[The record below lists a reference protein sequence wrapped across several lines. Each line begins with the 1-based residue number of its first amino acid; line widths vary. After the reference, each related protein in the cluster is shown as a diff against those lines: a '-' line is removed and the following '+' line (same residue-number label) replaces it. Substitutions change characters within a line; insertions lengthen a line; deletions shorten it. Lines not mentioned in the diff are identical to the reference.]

1 MVPETR
7 TLTEALMVEPS
18 ITRHPH
24 GITAVDTEYVRPGL
38 AAAHIVQHA
47 GRAAFVDV
55 GTSHSVPHLLAAL
68 EQLGVSRTAV
78 DYVFLTHVHLDHAGG
93 AGRLMQELPNAQAV
107 LHPRGAPH
115 LIEPEK
121 LIGGSKVVYGEE
133 QYRRLYGDIVPIAA
147 ERVIVTQ
154 DGQRLDLAGR
164 VFEFIHTPGHALHH
178 HCVVDL
184 QYGAA
189 IFTGDTFGLSYREF
203 DTDQGA
209 FIVPTS
215 TPTQFD
221 PDQLVASIDR
231 MLAYRPEALYLMHY
245 SRVTDVPRLGADL
258 KKQVRQIAAIALRN
272 ADVPDPKAAI
282 VREMRAEWLQLVRA
296 HGCTMSDA
304 EVDELLGPDIELNA
318 QGLVVWIE
326 RQKRAS

>member
-7 TLTEALMVEPS
+7 TPTKALMLEPR
-18 ITRHPH
+18 ITRHPD
-24 GITAVDTEYVRPGL
+24 GIAAVDTEYVRPGL
-38 AAAHIVQHA
+38 AAAHIIQHA

-55 GTSHSVPHLLAAL
+55 GTTHSVPHLLAAL
-68 EQLGVSRTAV
+68 ERLGVPRTAV

-93 AGRLMQELPNAQAV
+93 AGALLQELPNARAV

-115 LIEPEK
+115 LIEPQK
-121 LIGGSKVVYGEE
+121 LIIASKVVYGEE
-133 QYRRLYGDIVPIAA
+133 QYRRLYGDIIPIAA

-154 DGQRLDLAGR
+154 DGQRIDLAGR

-184 QYGAA
+184 QHAG
-189 IFTGDTFGLSYREF
+189 IFTGDTFGLSYREL
-203 DTDQGA
+203 DTDKGA

-221 PDQLVASIDR
+221 PDQLIASIDR

-258 KKQVRQIAAIALRN
+258 KNQVRQLADIALRN
-272 ADVPDPKAAI
+272 ASAPDPKAAMA
-282 VREMRAEWLQLVRA
+282 REMRTEWLRLARA
-296 HGCTMSDA
+296 HGCTLPDA
-304 EVDELLGPDIELNA
+304 EIDALLGGDIELNA
-318 QGLVVWIE
+318 QGLVAWLE
-326 RQKRAS
+326 RQRRTS

>member
-1 MVPETR
+1 MI
-7 TLTEALMVEPS
+7 EPS

-24 GITAVDTEYVRPGL
+24 GIAAVDVEYVRPGL

-55 GTSHSVPHLLAAL
+55 GTTHSVPYLLAAL
-68 EQLGVSRTAV
+68 EQLGVPRATV

-93 AGRLMQELPNAQAV
+93 AGRLMQELPNAKAV

-121 LIGGSKVVYGEE
+121 LIGASKVVYGEE
-133 QYRRLYGDIVPIAA
+133 QYQRLYGDIVPIPAD
-147 ERVIVTQ
+147 RVIVTK

-184 QYGAA
+184 QNGAG

-203 DTDQGA
+203 DTDKGA

-231 MLAYRPEALYLMHY
+231 MLAYHPEALYLMHY

-258 KKQVRQIAAIALRN
+258 KKQVRRIADIALRN
-272 ADVPDPKAAI
+272 AGAPDVKAAI
-282 VREMRAEWLQLVRA
+282 VRDMRTEWLQLVRE
-296 HGCTMSDA
+296 HGCTMPDA
-304 EVDELLGPDIELNA
+304 QVDELLGQDIELNA

-326 RQKRAS
+326 RSRRAS